1 MLTQF
6 TLNSNNYMWLV
17 VMLLGSAAIN
27 IILAM
32 KYNIILVEKLQ
43 YSVAAFFV
51 RIQVINTF
59 LD

>member
-59 LD
+59 VD

>member
-1 MLTQF
+1 
-6 TLNSNNYMWLV
+6 MWLV

-59 LD
+59 VD